1 MPDEQTVLLDLNN
14 PVFQEALFSLPKAE
28 KMAAL
33 DTLRKLRTMTW
44 PEVYCDK
51 GLRWEKVASVKP
63 PSGITAIYTVRIT
76 RSCRATAF
84 REGNILHFLTI
95 SPDHDAAYRRK

>member
-33 DTLRKLRTMTW
+33 DTLRKLRAMTW

-51 GLRWEKVASVKP
+51 GLRWGEGSQ
-63 PSGITAIYTVRIT
+63 
-76 RSCRATAF
+76 CETAF
-84 REGNILHFLTI
+84 GDNCHLHCTDHTFVQGDGLQGREH
-95 SPDHDAAYRRK
+95 SPFPHN

>member
-14 PVFQEALFSLPKAE
+14 PIFQEALFSLPKAE

-33 DTLRKLRTMTW
+33 DTLRKLRAMTW
-44 PEVYCDK
+44 SEVYRDK

-76 RSCRATAF
+76 HSCRATAF
-84 REGNILHFLTI
+84 REGNILHFLT
-95 SPDHDAAYRRK
+95 SSADHDAAYGRK